1 MSEHVE
7 EAKEWLRDA
16 PVEQHG
22 GNVERAMLCVG
33 MAQAE
38 ATLAVAEQLR
48 IGNIVALGALQ
59 IASSMDGYNTLVG
72 DGGAF
77 RALYP
82 GGSNTPLRPD
92 IARALG
98 LEVSD
103 E

>member
-48 IGNIVALGALQ
+48 IANLFRLREEVNSGTWALFYDANSGVEGKGVHLA
-59 IASSMDGYNTLVG
+59 
-72 DGGAF
+72 
-77 RALYP
+77 
-82 GGSNTPLRPD
+82 LRPE

-98 LEVSD
+98 LEVGD